1 VRFRVGPNYENPY
14 TQQASLAIQRD
25 LGAGFAVEVSYLF
38 ARGAHITRNHDI
50 NPFKAS
56 GPVSPLS
63 ATPTFVR
70 FPGPGQTTD
79 FRNPF
84 RLQDNNYESTAN
96 SFYHAGTIQVT
107 KRLSHHFSINSNYTF
122 SKAIDEVTDFN
133 SDFSAQ
139 NPLDI
144 RADRALSAFDQRHR
158 FVFSGVFLS
167 PFNGDSTMDRILG
180 GWVLSPIF
188 IAGSGR
194 PFNVLLGI
202 DANGDGVSTRDRP
215 CLRSAS
221 DQPCAPGSNLGRNT
235 GRGEPYYNV
244 DMRLARR
251 FSFAESKYFE
261 LTFEAFNLFN
271 HTNFIGINN
280 FVGTTPITTAHPT
293 GRRGLAP
300 TQPFGFT
307 AAAPARQLQFGARF
321 NF

>member
-1 VRFRVGPNYENPY
+1 
-14 TQQASLAIQRD
+14 
-25 LGAGFAVEVSYLF
+25 VSYLF
-38 ARGAHITRNHDI
+38 NRGAHITRNHDI
-50 NPFKAS
+50 NPFKSS

-63 ATPTFVR
+63 GTPTFVR

-79 FRNPF
+79 FLNPF
-84 RLQDNNYESTAN
+84 RLQDNHYESTAN
-96 SFYHAGTIQVT
+96 SFYHAGTVQVI
-107 KRLSHHFSINSNYTF
+107 KRFSRNFSINSNYTF

-139 NPLDI
+139 NPIDL
-144 RADRALSAFDQRHR
+144 RRDRALSAFDQRHR
-158 FVFSGVFLS
+158 FVFSGVFNS
-167 PFNGDSTMDRILG
+167 PFNGDSTFDRVFG
-180 GWVLSPIF
+180 DWVFSPIF

-215 CLRSAS
+215 CLRDAA
-221 DQPCAPGSNLGRNT
+221 DQPCRPGSNLGRNT
-235 GRGEPYYNV
+235 GRGEPFYNV
-244 DMRLARR
+244 DMRLGRK
-251 FSFAESKYFE
+251 FSLTDTKYLE

-271 HTNFIGINN
+271 QTNFIGINN
-280 FVGTTPITTAHPT
+280 IIGTLPLTDGNPEGIR
-293 GRRGLAP
+293 GRAP